1 MWKLKS
7 IEAEN
12 LCAFR
17 SLAYTLQQGVTTL
30 IFGNNKDNDSQQSN
44 GAGKSALLECI
55 AVGLTGS
62 PLRKIRTEEIINDAA
77 EQCRIIL
84 HLANDASNEELIIAR
99 SIPRKGASTVACKLY
114 RGGELVTTDE
124 AVQHSVDAYNKYI
137 LEKLGI
143 TREELLN
150 NFILSKYRYEDFL
163 SSSDKEKKEIINRF
177 SNGIL
182 VDEAIARV
190 EEDIEPLS
198 SEQQKIDL
206 ELAGIDGRIE
216 MLQEQIAK
224 EVAAGE
230 ERGRNRE
237 TRIAELE
244 EAIASKREY
253 IRTHKETLT
262 GIDATIAEVD
272 KADKELQAL
281 ESSDTSLEECLK
293 AIDAVMTLLPDARR
307 TDWNHTL
314 KLKKEDLLLAQSSL
328 ENLDASV
335 NHAEAVLKEKY
346 DAFEKFKVQ
355 YTDFVTQYGDKC
367 EEYSTRLQ
375 EIDKTLRS
383 LALRLEELR
392 RKRRVISAGIDELS
406 NKLAGSIICPKCG
419 HEFLVAQPNFDIEAG
434 TKELR
439 LRQQQLSEIN
449 GNIEAEQNSSE
460 EAEMQQSK
468 LNRERRTMDSDRS
481 RWEQELSDHERAV
494 CSATSEVERAEHN
507 RKRTKAEVAAMQDE
521 IDSIRRKAFDEFFGN
536 IDERNATLS
545 RERRKIVEDI
555 RSAECAIETLQETI
569 REVNEM
575 AAEDLTL
582 SLRKTL
588 DQEKQRSMETAKRK
602 FEVDDKVRALE
613 VQRERFVQFKTY
625 LANTKIEALSRITN
639 EFLIGI
645 GSDIRIRFD
654 GYTVLK
660 SGKVRE
666 KISISLLRDGVDCG
680 SFGKFSAGEA
690 ARVNLATILAMQ
702 KLVNANCDDEK
713 GLDLLVLDEIL
724 EAVDEAGLSSMFD
737 ALNALGGTVLVVSHG
752 NVAEGY
758 PHKLVITKEN
768 GESRIGE

>member
-62 PLRKIRTEEIINDAA
+62 PLRKIRTEEIINDSA

-253 IRTHKETLT
+253 IRTHKEALT

-346 DAFEKFKVQ
+346 DAFEKFKIQ

-375 EIDKTLRS
+375 EIDKTLRN
-383 LALRLEELR
+383 LASRLEELR

-406 NKLAGSIICPKCG
+406 NKLAGSITCPKCG
-419 HEFLVAQPNFDIEAG
+419 HEFLVAQPQFDIEAG

-468 LNRERRTMDSDRS
+468 LNSERRTLDSDRS

-545 RERRKIVEDI
+545 RERRKIAEDI

-569 REVNEM
+569 REVNVM
-575 AAEDLTL
+575 ATEDLTL

-588 DQEKQRSMETAKRK
+588 EQEKQRSMETAKRK

-713 GLDLLVLDEIL
+713 GLDLLCIDEVLD
-724 EAVDEAGLSSMFD
+724 AMDADGLACVF
-737 ALNALGGTVLVVSHG
+737 AELNQLGITALVVSHG
-752 NVAEGY
+752 SIAENY
-758 PHKLVITKEN
+758 PYKLEIIKEN
-768 GESRIGE
+768 GASYIS

>member
-7 IEAEN
+7 IEAKN

-293 AIDAVMTLLPDARR
+293 AIDAMMTLLPNARR

-367 EEYSTRLQ
+367 EEYSIRLQ

-383 LALRLEELR
+383 LASRLEELR

-406 NKLAGSIICPKCG
+406 NKLAGSITCPKCG

-468 LNRERRTMDSDRS
+468 LNSERRTLDSDRS

-536 IDERNATLS
+536 IDERNAALS

-582 SLRKTL
+582 SLRRTL
-588 DQEKQRSMETAKRK
+588 EQEKQRSMETAKRK

>member
-77 EQCRIIL
+77 EQCRITL

-190 EEDIEPLS
+190 EEDLEPLS

-281 ESSDTSLEECLK
+281 ESSDTSLEESLK

-335 NHAEAVLKEKY
+335 NHAEAILKEKY

-367 EEYSTRLQ
+367 EEYSTRLH

-383 LALRLEELR
+383 LASRLEELR

-406 NKLAGSIICPKCG
+406 NKLAGSITCPKCG

-468 LNRERRTMDSDRS
+468 LNSERRTLDSDRS

-494 CSATSEVERAEHN
+494 CSATSEMERAEHN
-507 RKRTKAEVAAMQDE
+507 RRRTKAEVAAMQDE

-575 AAEDLTL
+575 ASEDLTL

-588 DQEKQRSMETAKRK
+588 EQEKQSSMETAKRK

>member
-237 TRIAELE
+237 TRIAELG

-335 NHAEAVLKEKY
+335 NHAEAILKEKY

-355 YTDFVTQYGDKC
+355 YTDFVTKYGDKC
-367 EEYSTRLQ
+367 EDYSTRLQ

-406 NKLAGSIICPKCG
+406 NKLAGSITCPKCG

-449 GNIEAEQNSSE
+449 GNIEAEQNSTE

-468 LNRERRTMDSDRS
+468 LNSERRTLDSDRS

-588 DQEKQRSMETAKRK
+588 EQEKQRSMETAKRK

>member
-230 ERGRNRE
+230 ERGRSRE

-293 AIDAVMTLLPDARR
+293 TIDAVMTLLPNARR

-335 NHAEAVLKEKY
+335 NHAETVLKEKY

-355 YTDFVTQYGDKC
+355 YTDFVTQYGYKC
-367 EEYSTRLQ
+367 EEYTTRLQ

-383 LALRLEELR
+383 LASRLEELR

-406 NKLAGSIICPKCG
+406 NKLAGSITCPKCG
-419 HEFLVAQPNFDIEAG
+419 HKFLVAQPNFDIEAG

-468 LNRERRTMDSDRS
+468 LNSERRTLDSDRS

-494 CSATSEVERAEHN
+494 CCATSEVECAEHN

-521 IDSIRRKAFDEFFGN
+521 IESIRRKAFDEFFGN

-588 DQEKQRSMETAKRK
+588 EQEKQRSMETAKRK

-645 GSDIRIRFD
+645 SSDIRIRFD

>member
-1 MWKLKS
+1 M
-7 IEAEN
+7 
-12 LCAFR
+12 
-17 SLAYTLQQGVTTL
+17 
-30 IFGNNKDNDSQQSN
+30 
-44 GAGKSALLECI
+44 
-55 AVGLTGS
+55 
-62 PLRKIRTEEIINDAA
+62 
-77 EQCRIIL
+77 
-84 HLANDASNEELIIAR
+84 
-99 SIPRKGASTVACKLY
+99 
-114 RGGELVTTDE
+114 
-124 AVQHSVDAYNKYI
+124 
-137 LEKLGI
+137 
-143 TREELLN
+143 
-150 NFILSKYRYEDFL
+150 
-163 SSSDKEKKEIINRF
+163 
-177 SNGIL
+177 
-182 VDEAIARV
+182 
-190 EEDIEPLS
+190 
-198 SEQQKIDL
+198 
-206 ELAGIDGRIE
+206 
-216 MLQEQIAK
+216 
-224 EVAAGE
+224 
-230 ERGRNRE
+230 
-237 TRIAELE
+237 
-244 EAIASKREY
+244 
-253 IRTHKETLT
+253 
-262 GIDATIAEVD
+262 
-272 KADKELQAL
+272 
-281 ESSDTSLEECLK
+281 
-293 AIDAVMTLLPDARR
+293 
-307 TDWNHTL
+307 
-314 KLKKEDLLLAQSSL
+314 LAQSSL

-355 YTDFVTQYGDKC
+355 YTDFVTHYGDKC

-375 EIDKTLRS
+375 EIEKTLRS
-383 LALRLEELR
+383 LASRLEELR
-392 RKRRVISAGIDELS
+392 RKRRVISVGIDELS
-406 NKLAGSIICPKCG
+406 NKLAGSITCPKCG

-449 GNIEAEQNSSE
+449 GNIEAEQNSTE
-460 EAEMQQSK
+460 ETEMQQSK
-468 LNRERRTMDSDRS
+468 LNSERRTLDSDRS

-507 RKRTKAEVAAMQDE
+507 RRRTKAEVAAMQDE

-536 IDERNATLS
+536 IDERNAALS
-545 RERRKIVEDI
+545 REHRKIVEDI

-588 DQEKQRSMETAKRK
+588 EQEKQRSMETAKRK

-666 KISISLLRDGVDCG
+666 KISISLLRDGVNCG

>member
-62 PLRKIRTEEIINDAA
+62 PLRKIRSEEIINDAA
-77 EQCRIIL
+77 EQCRITL

-143 TREELLN
+143 TRDELLN

-216 MLQEQIAK
+216 MLQEQIDK
-224 EVAAGE
+224 EIAASE
-230 ERGRNRE
+230 ERGRSRE
-237 TRIAELE
+237 TRIAELD

-253 IRTHKETLT
+253 IRTHKEALN

-314 KLKKEDLLLAQSSL
+314 KLKKEDLLLAQASL

-367 EEYSTRLQ
+367 EEYSIRLQ

-383 LALRLEELR
+383 LASRLEELR

-406 NKLAGSIICPKCG
+406 NKLAGSITCPKCG

-468 LNRERRTMDSDRS
+468 LNGERRTLDSDRS

-507 RKRTKAEVAAMQDE
+507 RRRTKAEVAAMQDE
-521 IDSIRRKAFDEFFGN
+521 IEGIRRKVFDEFFGN

-588 DQEKQRSMETAKRK
+588 EQEKQRSMDTAKRK
-602 FEVDDKVRALE
+602 FEIDDKVRALE

>member
-1 MWKLKS
+1 M
-7 IEAEN
+7 
-12 LCAFR
+12 
-17 SLAYTLQQGVTTL
+17 
-30 IFGNNKDNDSQQSN
+30 
-44 GAGKSALLECI
+44 
-55 AVGLTGS
+55 
-62 PLRKIRTEEIINDAA
+62 
-77 EQCRIIL
+77 
-84 HLANDASNEELIIAR
+84 
-99 SIPRKGASTVACKLY
+99 
-114 RGGELVTTDE
+114 
-124 AVQHSVDAYNKYI
+124 
-137 LEKLGI
+137 
-143 TREELLN
+143 
-150 NFILSKYRYEDFL
+150 
-163 SSSDKEKKEIINRF
+163 
-177 SNGIL
+177 
-182 VDEAIARV
+182 
-190 EEDIEPLS
+190 
-198 SEQQKIDL
+198 
-206 ELAGIDGRIE
+206 
-216 MLQEQIAK
+216 
-224 EVAAGE
+224 
-230 ERGRNRE
+230 
-237 TRIAELE
+237 
-244 EAIASKREY
+244 
-253 IRTHKETLT
+253 
-262 GIDATIAEVD
+262 
-272 KADKELQAL
+272 
-281 ESSDTSLEECLK
+281 EECLK

-355 YTDFVTQYGDKC
+355 YTDFVTHYGDKC

-375 EIDKTLRS
+375 EIEKTLRS
-383 LALRLEELR
+383 LASRLEELR
-392 RKRRVISAGIDELS
+392 RKRRVISVGIDELS
-406 NKLAGSIICPKCG
+406 NKLAGSITCPKCG

-449 GNIEAEQNSSE
+449 GNIEAEQNSTE
-460 EAEMQQSK
+460 ETEMQQSK
-468 LNRERRTMDSDRS
+468 LNSERRTLDSDRS

-507 RKRTKAEVAAMQDE
+507 RRRTKAEVAAMQDE

-536 IDERNATLS
+536 IDERNAALS
-545 RERRKIVEDI
+545 REHRKIVEDI

-588 DQEKQRSMETAKRK
+588 EQEKQRSMETAKRK

>member
-272 KADKELQAL
+272 KTDKELQAL

-293 AIDAVMTLLPDARR
+293 AIDAVMTLLPDAHR

-346 DAFEKFKVQ
+346 DAFEKFKVE

-383 LALRLEELR
+383 LASRLEELR

-406 NKLAGSIICPKCG
+406 NKLAGSITCPKCG

-468 LNRERRTMDSDRS
+468 LNSERRTLDSDRS

-507 RKRTKAEVAAMQDE
+507 RKRTKAEVATMQDE

-536 IDERNATLS
+536 IDERNAALS

-569 REVNEM
+569 SEVNEM

-582 SLRKTL
+582 SLRRTL
-588 DQEKQRSMETAKRK
+588 EQEKQRSMETAKRK
-602 FEVDDKVRALE
+602 FDVDDKVRALE

-680 SFGKFSAGEA
+680 SFGKFSAGET

-737 ALNALGGTVLVVSHG
+737 ALNALGSTVLVVSHG

>member
-99 SIPRKGASTVACKLY
+99 SIPRKGASIVACKLY

-216 MLQEQIAK
+216 MLQEQITK

-346 DAFEKFKVQ
+346 DAFEKFKVE

-375 EIDKTLRS
+375 EIDKTLRN
-383 LALRLEELR
+383 LASRLEELR
-392 RKRRVISAGIDELS
+392 RKRRVISSGIDELS
-406 NKLAGSIICPKCG
+406 NKLAGSITCPKCG
-419 HEFLVAQPNFDIEAG
+419 HGFLVAQPNFDIEAG
-434 TKELR
+434 SKELR

-468 LNRERRTMDSDRS
+468 LNSERRTLDSDRS

-588 DQEKQRSMETAKRK
+588 EQEKQRSMETAKRK
-602 FEVDDKVRALE
+602 FEVDDKVLALE

>member
-62 PLRKIRTEEIINDAA
+62 PLRKIRSEEIINDAA
-77 EQCRIIL
+77 EQCCITL

-143 TREELLN
+143 TRDELLN

-230 ERGRNRE
+230 ERGRSRE

-253 IRTHKETLT
+253 IRTHKEALST
-262 GIDATIAEVD
+262 IDSTIAEVD
-272 KADKELQAL
+272 TADKELQAL

-293 AIDAVMTLLPDARR
+293 AIDAVVTLLPDARR

-346 DAFEKFKVQ
+346 AAFEKFKVQ

-375 EIDKTLRS
+375 EIDKTLRN
-383 LALRLEELR
+383 LASRLEELR

-406 NKLAGSIICPKCG
+406 NKLAGSITCPKCG

-468 LNRERRTMDSDRS
+468 LNGERRTLDNDRS

-507 RKRTKAEVAAMQDE
+507 RRRTKAEVAAMQDE

-569 REVNEM
+569 REVNEITT
-575 AAEDLTL
+575 EDLTL

-588 DQEKQRSMETAKRK
+588 EQGKQRSMETAKRK

>member
-355 YTDFVTQYGDKC
+355 YTDFVTQYGDRC
-367 EEYSTRLQ
+367 GEYSIRLQ

-383 LALRLEELR
+383 LASRLEELR

-406 NKLAGSIICPKCG
+406 NKLAGSITCPKCG

-460 EAEMQQSK
+460 EAEVQQSK
-468 LNRERRTMDSDRS
+468 LNSERRTLDSDRS

-588 DQEKQRSMETAKRK
+588 EQEKQRSMETAKRK

>member
-62 PLRKIRTEEIINDAA
+62 PLRKIRSEEIINDAA
-77 EQCRIIL
+77 EQCCITL

-124 AVQHSVDAYNKYI
+124 AVQHSVDAYNKYV

-143 TREELLN
+143 TRDELLN

-182 VDEAIARV
+182 VDEAIACV

-230 ERGRNRE
+230 ERGRSRE
-237 TRIAELE
+237 IRIAELE

-375 EIDKTLRS
+375 EIEKTLRS
-383 LALRLEELR
+383 LASRLEELR

-406 NKLAGSIICPKCG
+406 NKLAGSITCPKCG

-588 DQEKQRSMETAKRK
+588 EQEKRRSMETAKRK

-768 GESRIGE
+768 GESRSGE

>member
-77 EQCRIIL
+77 EQCRITL

-190 EEDIEPLS
+190 EEDLEPLS

-216 MLQEQIAK
+216 MLQEQISK

-281 ESSDTSLEECLK
+281 ELSDTSLEECLK
-293 AIDAVMTLLPDARR
+293 AIDAVITLLPDARR

-335 NHAEAVLKEKY
+335 NHAEAVLKGKY

-355 YTDFVTQYGDKC
+355 YTDFVTQYGDRC

-375 EIDKTLRS
+375 EIDKTLRN
-383 LALRLEELR
+383 LASRLEELR

-406 NKLAGSIICPKCG
+406 NKLTGSITCPKCG

-460 EAEMQQSK
+460 EAEKQQSK
-468 LNRERRTMDSDRS
+468 LNSERRTLDSDRS

-507 RKRTKAEVAAMQDE
+507 RRRTKAEVAAMQDE

-536 IDERNATLS
+536 IDERNAALS

-569 REVNEM
+569 REVNEI

-588 DQEKQRSMETAKRK
+588 EQEKQRSMETAKRK

>member
-77 EQCRIIL
+77 EQCRITL

-244 EAIASKREY
+244 EAIATKREY
-253 IRTHKETLT
+253 IRTHKEALT

-346 DAFEKFKVQ
+346 DAFEKFKVE
-355 YTDFVTQYGDKC
+355 YTDFVTKYGDKC

-375 EIDKTLRS
+375 EIDKTLRN
-383 LALRLEELR
+383 LASRLEELR

-406 NKLAGSIICPKCG
+406 NKLAGSITCPKCG

-449 GNIEAEQNSSE
+449 SNIEAEQNSSE

-468 LNRERRTMDSDRS
+468 LNSERRTLDSDRS

-545 RERRKIVEDI
+545 RERRKIIEDI

-588 DQEKQRSMETAKRK
+588 EQEKQRSMETAKRK

-660 SGKVRE
+660 SGKVRD

>member
-77 EQCRIIL
+77 EQCRITL

-253 IRTHKETLT
+253 IRTHKESLT

-355 YTDFVTQYGDKC
+355 YADFVTHYGDKC

-375 EIDKTLRS
+375 EIDKTLRN
-383 LALRLEELR
+383 LASRLEELR

-406 NKLAGSIICPKCG
+406 NKLAGSITCPKCG

-449 GNIEAEQNSSE
+449 GNIEAEQNSTE

-468 LNRERRTMDSDRS
+468 LNSERRTLDSDRS

-555 RSAECAIETLQETI
+555 RSAECAIETLEETI

-582 SLRKTL
+582 SIRKTL
-588 DQEKQRSMETAKRK
+588 EQEKKRSMETAKRK

-737 ALNALGGTVLVVSHG
+737 ALNALGSTVLVVSHG
-752 NVAEGY
+752 NIAEGY

>member
-17 SLAYTLQQGVTTL
+17 SLVYTLQQGVTTL

-190 EEDIEPLS
+190 EEDLEPLS

-253 IRTHKETLT
+253 IRTHKEALST
-262 GIDATIAEVD
+262 IDATIAEVD

-281 ESSDTSLEECLK
+281 ELSDTSLEECLK

-346 DAFEKFKVQ
+346 DAFERFKVQ
-355 YTDFVTQYGDKC
+355 YSDFVTQYGDKC

-375 EIDKTLRS
+375 EIEKTLRS
-383 LALRLEELR
+383 LASRLEELR

-406 NKLAGSIICPKCG
+406 NKLAGSITCPKCG

-468 LNRERRTMDSDRS
+468 LNSERRTLDSDRS
-481 RWEQELSDHERAV
+481 RWEQELSDHERGV

-588 DQEKQRSMETAKRK
+588 EQEKQRSMETAKRK

>member
-62 PLRKIRTEEIINDAA
+62 PLRKIRSEEIINDAA
-77 EQCRIIL
+77 EQCCITL

-124 AVQHSVDAYNKYI
+124 AVQHSVDAYNKYV

-143 TREELLN
+143 TRDELLN

-182 VDEAIARV
+182 VDEAIACV

-230 ERGRNRE
+230 ERGRSRE
-237 TRIAELE
+237 IRIAELE

-355 YTDFVTQYGDKC
+355 YTDFVTHYGDKC

-375 EIDKTLRS
+375 EIEKTLRS
-383 LALRLEELR
+383 LASRLEELR
-392 RKRRVISAGIDELS
+392 RKRRVISVGIDELS
-406 NKLAGSIICPKCG
+406 NKLAGSITCPKCG

-449 GNIEAEQNSSE
+449 GNIEAEQNSTE
-460 EAEMQQSK
+460 ETEMQQSK
-468 LNRERRTMDSDRS
+468 LNSERRTLDSDRS

-507 RKRTKAEVAAMQDE
+507 RRRTKAEVAAMQDE

-536 IDERNATLS
+536 IDERNAALS
-545 RERRKIVEDI
+545 REHRKIVEGI

-588 DQEKQRSMETAKRK
+588 EQEKQRSMETAKRK

>member
-216 MLQEQIAK
+216 MLQEQIDK
-224 EVAAGE
+224 EIAASE
-230 ERGRNRE
+230 ERGRSRE

-244 EAIASKREY
+244 KAIASKREY

-293 AIDAVMTLLPDARR
+293 AIDAAMTLLPNARR

-375 EIDKTLRS
+375 EFDKTLRN
-383 LALRLEELR
+383 LASRLEELR

-406 NKLAGSIICPKCG
+406 NKLAGSITCPKCG

-468 LNRERRTMDSDRS
+468 LNSERRTLDNDRS

-507 RKRTKAEVAAMQDE
+507 RRRTKAEVAAMQDE

-588 DQEKQRSMETAKRK
+588 EQEKQCSMETAKRK

>member
-62 PLRKIRTEEIINDAA
+62 PLRKIRSEEIINDAA
-77 EQCRIIL
+77 EQCCITL

-216 MLQEQIAK
+216 MLQEQIAN

-230 ERGRNRE
+230 ERGRSRE
-237 TRIAELE
+237 TRITELE

-293 AIDAVMTLLPDARR
+293 AIDAVMTLLPNARR

-314 KLKKEDLLLAQSSL
+314 KLKKEDLLLAHSSL

-367 EEYSTRLQ
+367 EEYSSRLQ

-383 LALRLEELR
+383 LASRLEELR

-406 NKLAGSIICPKCG
+406 NKLAGSITCPKCG

-468 LNRERRTMDSDRS
+468 LNSERRTLDNDRS

-521 IDSIRRKAFDEFFGN
+521 IDSIRRKVFDELFGF

-575 AAEDLTL
+575 ATEDLTL

-588 DQEKQRSMETAKRK
+588 EQEKQRSMETAKRK
-602 FEVDDKVRALE
+602 FEIDDKVRALE

>member
-99 SIPRKGASTVACKLY
+99 SISRKGASIVACKLY

-182 VDEAIARV
+182 VDEAIARI
-190 EEDIEPLS
+190 EEDLEPLS

-293 AIDAVMTLLPDARR
+293 AIDAVITLLPDARR

-328 ENLDASV
+328 ENLDTSV

-375 EIDKTLRS
+375 EIDKTLRN
-383 LALRLEELR
+383 LASRLEELR

-406 NKLAGSIICPKCG
+406 NKLAGSITCPKCG

-468 LNRERRTMDSDRS
+468 LNSERRTLDSDRS

-588 DQEKQRSMETAKRK
+588 EQEKQRSMETAKRK

>member
-55 AVGLTGS
+55 AVGFTGS

-77 EQCRIIL
+77 EQCRITL

-224 EVAAGE
+224 EVEAGE

-253 IRTHKETLT
+253 IRTHKEALT

-293 AIDAVMTLLPDARR
+293 IIDAVMILLPDARR

-346 DAFEKFKVQ
+346 DAFEKFKVE
-355 YTDFVTQYGDKC
+355 YTDFVTHYGDKC
-367 EEYSTRLQ
+367 EEYSIRLQ

-406 NKLAGSIICPKCG
+406 NKLAGSITCPKCG

-449 GNIEAEQNSSE
+449 GNIEAEQNSTE

-468 LNRERRTMDSDRS
+468 LNSERRTLDSDRS

-507 RKRTKAEVAAMQDE
+507 RKRTKAEVASMQDE
-521 IDSIRRKAFDEFFGN
+521 IDSIRRKAFDECFGN

-575 AAEDLTL
+575 ATEDLTL

-588 DQEKQRSMETAKRK
+588 EQEKQRSMETAKRK

-737 ALNALGGTVLVVSHG
+737 ALNALDSTVLVVSHG

>member
-62 PLRKIRTEEIINDAA
+62 PLRKIRTEEIINDSA

-253 IRTHKETLT
+253 IRTHKEALT

-281 ESSDTSLEECLK
+281 ESSDTSLEECLR
-293 AIDAVMTLLPDARR
+293 AIDAVMKLLPDARR

-346 DAFEKFKVQ
+346 DAFEKFKIQ

-375 EIDKTLRS
+375 EIDKTLRN
-383 LALRLEELR
+383 LASRLEELR

-406 NKLAGSIICPKCG
+406 NKLAGSITCPKCG
-419 HEFLVAQPNFDIEAG
+419 HEFLVAQPQFDIEAG

-468 LNRERRTMDSDRS
+468 LNSERRTLDSDRS

-545 RERRKIVEDI
+545 RERRKIAEDI

-569 REVNEM
+569 REVNVM
-575 AAEDLTL
+575 ATEDLTL

-588 DQEKQRSMETAKRK
+588 EQEKQRSMETAKRK

-713 GLDLLVLDEIL
+713 GLDLLCIDEVLD
-724 EAVDEAGLSSMFD
+724 AMDADGLACVF
-737 ALNALGGTVLVVSHG
+737 AELNQLGITALVVSHG
-752 NVAEGY
+752 SIAENY
-758 PHKLVITKEN
+758 PYKLEIIKEN
-768 GESRIGE
+768 GASYIS

>member
-7 IEAEN
+7 IETEN

-99 SIPRKGASTVACKLY
+99 SIPRKGASIVACKLY

-281 ESSDTSLEECLK
+281 ESSDTSLEVCLK

-355 YTDFVTQYGDKC
+355 YTDFVTKYGDKC

-383 LALRLEELR
+383 LASRLEELR

-406 NKLAGSIICPKCG
+406 NKLAGSITCPKCG

-468 LNRERRTMDSDRS
+468 LNSERRTLDSDRS

-588 DQEKQRSMETAKRK
+588 EQEKQRSMETAKRK